1 MPRIPEMD
9 TSRLRLRRQAI
20 EDAPVFR
27 HLWTERDERVPP
39 HRRLDP
45 DGRPD
50 VDDIRAHIRDAEESS
65 LLTVER
71 IDTGD
76 PIGYCGLVYGGE
88 GVGTEP
94 ELAFEL
100 LRAEHNRGYATE
112 AAQAVLTW
120 ADGSGFDRVWAGVW
134 EWNLPSRRVLEKL
147 GFVESGRERPSSAH
161 GRNILTVRT
170 RTAVPRIVSGE
181 ITLRPFEPD
190 DLDAVIEAST
200 DPSITSVTSVPVAP
214 GRAEAAAWVTRQ
226 HQRLL
231 SAEGYSYAIERQ
243 GECVGQIGLWLRDIE
258 QGRGTVGYWIRPG
271 RRGRGTASMA
281 LRVLSEWAWTIED
294 IQRLQAH
301 VEPGNEAS
309 CRTIEHAG
317 FVREGLL
324 RSWQTIAG
332 SRRDM
337 FVYALVRPDAP
348 GTLSV

>member
-100 LRAEHNRGYATE
+100 LRAEHNRGHATE

-120 ADGSGFDRVWAGVW
+120 ADGAGFDRVWPASG
-134 EWNLPSRRVLEKL
+134 NGTSRPGGCSR
-147 GFVESGRERPSSAH
+147 SSASSSPD
-161 GRNILTVRT
+161 GNARPPPTV
-170 RTAVPRIVSGE
+170 E
-181 ITLRPFEPD
+181 I
-190 DLDAVIEAST
+190 S
-200 DPSITSVTSVPVAP
+200 
-214 GRAEAAAWVTRQ
+214 
-226 HQRLL
+226 
-231 SAEGYSYAIERQ
+231 
-243 GECVGQIGLWLRDIE
+243 
-258 QGRGTVGYWIRPG
+258 
-271 RRGRGTASMA
+271 
-281 LRVLSEWAWTIED
+281 
-294 IQRLQAH
+294 
-301 VEPGNEAS
+301 
-309 CRTIEHAG
+309 
-317 FVREGLL
+317 
-324 RSWQTIAG
+324 
-332 SRRDM
+332 
-337 FVYALVRPDAP
+337 
-348 GTLSV
+348 